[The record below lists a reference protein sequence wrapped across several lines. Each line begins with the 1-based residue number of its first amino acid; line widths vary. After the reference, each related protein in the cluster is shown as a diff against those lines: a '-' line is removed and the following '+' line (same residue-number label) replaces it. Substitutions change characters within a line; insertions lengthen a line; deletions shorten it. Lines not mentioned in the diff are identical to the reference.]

1 MTRYL
6 LDTNVLTEL
15 EDRRKPG
22 FALAAARL
30 AALNDT
36 DEVLL
41 SILSVYEYRHGISRA
56 PVDLKES
63 LLLAWRAFEE
73 RFPLIG
79 LTSAGA
85 VLYGELKSRYQEHTG
100 ASNRQLKTST
110 VDFILASSALEQD
123 AVLVSDDRI
132 FRTIQEFH
140 PALRVQNWLADEA
153 STSDHEG

>member
-22 FALAAARL
+22 FALVAARL

-41 SILSVYEYRHGISRA
+41 SILSAYEYRHGISKA
-56 PVDLKES
+56 PEELKES
-63 LLLAWRAFEE
+63 LLMAWKAFEE
-73 RFPLIG
+73 RFPSIG

-100 ASNRQLKTST
+100 
-110 VDFILASSALEQD
+110 
-123 AVLVSDDRI
+123 
-132 FRTIQEFH
+132 
-140 PALRVQNWLADEA
+140 
-153 STSDHEG
+153 

>member
-6 LDTNVLTEL
+6 LDTSVLTEL

-22 FALAAARL
+22 FVFAAARL
-30 AALNDT
+30 AALDDT

-41 SILSVYEYRHGISRA
+41 SVLSAYEYRHGISKA
-56 PVDLKES
+56 PEDLRES
-63 LLLAWRAFEE
+63 LLMAWRAFEE

-79 LTSAGA
+79 LTGAGA

-100 ASNRQLKTST
+100 ASNRQLKMST
-110 VDFILASSALEQD
+110 VDFIVASSALEHD

-132 FRTIQEFH
+132 FQTIQRFH
-140 PALRVQNWLADEA
+140 PALRVENWLADETSA
-153 STSDHEG
+153 SDLEG

>member
-22 FALAAARL
+22 FALVAARL
-30 AALNDT
+30 ASLKDT

-41 SILSVYEYRHGISRA
+41 SILSAYEYRHGISKA
-56 PVDLKES
+56 PEDLKES
-63 LLLAWRAFEE
+63 LLLAWKAFEE
-73 RFPLIG
+73 RFPSIG
-79 LTSAGA
+79 LTNAGA

-100 ASNRQLKTST
+100 ASSKQMKAST
-110 VDFILASSALEQD
+110 VDFILASSALEHD

-132 FRTIQEFH
+132 FRTIQKFQ
-140 PALRVQNWLADEA
+140 PALRVQNWLVGET
-153 STSDHEG
+153 SPSDHDE